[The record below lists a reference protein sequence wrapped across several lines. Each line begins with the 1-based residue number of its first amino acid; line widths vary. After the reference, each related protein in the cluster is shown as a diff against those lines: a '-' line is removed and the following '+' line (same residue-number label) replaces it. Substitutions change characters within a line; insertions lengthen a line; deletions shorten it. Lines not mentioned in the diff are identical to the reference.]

1 MAAKPEDEISRQ
13 LAYQRRMIAE
23 GRCSKCGRPRNKSKF
38 LCDEHLDANR
48 PKNNKRCRDRYRRL
62 HGIPLDAPVRG
73 ATPCLSPKERVAAGL
88 CRRCGVPR
96 NLYAD
101 LCDEH
106 AAENRERMRKSYRA
120 RHGIPLDAPLQNSGG
135 RRRLV

>member
-1 MAAKPEDEISRQ
+1 MAAKSEGAISRQ

-23 GRCSKCGRPRNKSKF
+23 GRCSKCGKPRNKSKVF
-38 LCDEHLDANR
+38 CDEHADANR
-48 PKNNKRCRDRYRRL
+48 PKNRKRCRDRYRIA

-73 ATPCLSPKERVAAGL
+73 TVPCLSPKERVAAGL
-88 CRRCGVPR
+88 CRRCGLPR

-106 AAENRERMRKSYRA
+106 AVANRDRVRKSYRA
-120 RHGIPLDAPLQNSGG
+120 RHGIPLGAPLQNGG
-135 RRRLV
+135 KRRLA